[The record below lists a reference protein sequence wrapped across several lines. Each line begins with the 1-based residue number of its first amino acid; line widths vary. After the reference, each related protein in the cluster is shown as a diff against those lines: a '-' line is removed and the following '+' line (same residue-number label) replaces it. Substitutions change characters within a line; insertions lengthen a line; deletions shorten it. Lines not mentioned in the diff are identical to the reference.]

1 MDTTQ
6 KPVALYARVSTADKG
21 QDTNV
26 QLRELRDHCSRRN
39 LTVGAEFVDEG
50 ISGTKDSRPALDKLM
65 AGVLQGEYSG
75 VIVWKFDRFARSVPH
90 LLRALESFNKLGVH
104 FVSLT
109 EGVDTSTPI
118 GKFTLTVLGAVGE
131 LERNMMIERTKAG
144 MKNAAAKGI
153 HCGRP
158 RKVIQLKVAS

>member
-1 MDTTQ
+1 MNDT
-6 KPVALYARVSTADKG
+6 KPVALYARVSTSDKG
-21 QDTNV
+21 QDSGL
-26 QLRELRDHCSRRN
+26 QLRELREYCQRRD
-39 LTVGAEFVDEG
+39 LVVGQEFVDEG
-50 ISGTKDSRPALDKLM
+50 ISGTKDSRPALDKMM
-65 AGVLQGEYSG
+65 AQVLEGEYSA
-75 VIVWKFDRFARSVPH
+75 VLVWKFDRFARSVPH
-90 LLRALESFNKLGVH
+90 LLRALDSFNRLGVH

-144 MKNAAAKGI
+144 MQNAKAKGI

-158 RKVIQLKVAS
+158 RKIVEIRQSS